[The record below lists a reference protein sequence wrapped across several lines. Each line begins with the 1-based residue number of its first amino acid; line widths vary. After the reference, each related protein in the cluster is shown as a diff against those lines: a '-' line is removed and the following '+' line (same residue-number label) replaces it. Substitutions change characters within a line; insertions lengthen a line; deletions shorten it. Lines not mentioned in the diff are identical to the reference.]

1 MLEYIFNGDIN
12 DFNAWVKAQVQPGIK
27 YVVTLKKHTKKR
39 TINQNDQVYVWYE
52 QLARE
57 LTEDSA
63 QGWRRFCK
71 LHFGVGIL
79 RAHDAEFRELYDKCI
94 KSTLNYEEKLQAM
107 DVLPVTSRM
116 TTELLNLYLEAMQ
129 EHFLKRGV
137 SLEFIR

>member
-1 MLEYIFNGDIN
+1 MAEYIFNGDIN
-12 DFNAWVKAQVQPGIK
+12 DFNAWLRHHVQPGIK

-39 TINQNDQVYVWYE
+39 SINQNDQTFVWYE
-52 QLARE
+52 QLAQE
-57 LTEDSA
+57 LPEEDEL
-63 QGWRRFCK
+63 GWRRFCK

-94 KSTLNYEEKLQAM
+94 KSTLSYEEKLKAM
-107 DVLPVTSRM
+107 DYLPVTSLM
-116 TTELLNLYLEAMQ
+116 TSDQLNLYLEAMR

>member
-1 MLEYIFNGDIN
+1 MNEYIFNGDIR
-12 DFNAWVKAQVQPGIK
+12 DFNAWIRSQVQPGIK

-57 LTEDSA
+57 LPEEDV

-79 RAHDAEFRELYDKCI
+79 RAHDTEFRELYDKCI
-94 KSTLNYEEKLQAM
+94 KSTLSYEEKLQAM
-107 DVLPVTSRM
+107 DVLPITSRM
-116 TTELLNLYLEAMQ
+116 NTEQLNMYLEAMQ
-129 EHFLKRGV
+129 EHFLKRGI